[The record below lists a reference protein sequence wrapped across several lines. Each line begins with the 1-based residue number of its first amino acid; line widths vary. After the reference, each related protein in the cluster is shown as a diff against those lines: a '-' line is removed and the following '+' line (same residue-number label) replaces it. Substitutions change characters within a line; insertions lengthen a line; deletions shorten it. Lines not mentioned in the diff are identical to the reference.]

1 MDRFALSYANS
12 KRPCQL
18 YEDLYHALPNKFR
31 NESQG
36 RLAPWFTKSVFTVFR
51 LDSTTISLCLK
62 ISDWAQHPRRKG
74 RIKLHALLNND
85 PGLPEGHR

>member
-1 MDRFALSYANS
+1 MGRVALSYTNS

-36 RLAPWFTKSVFTVFR
+36 RLGPWFTKSVFR